1 MTHDPMRTRPKSQK
15 NTTGG
20 SLWCQ
25 DTLGERPY
33 RSPVVTGNG
42 AAGCMAA
49 HQALADPRAH
59 ATATTSMAGTPLR

>member
-20 SLWCQ
+20 SLRNR
-25 DTLGERPY
+25 ER
-33 RSPVVTGNG
+33 RCRMHGG
-42 AAGCMAA
+42 A